1 MRRKI
6 HRSTKRIKRTKRTKR
21 TSRKL
26 RCRKLRGGLFNLFRK
41 SKTVKKNTV
50 VPTDK
55 PLADDVIR
63 EYKLYVEPVTN
74 ANRKTININEI
85 DVEADMLD
93 NPLSTLPL
101 RMR

>member
-6 HRSTKRIKRTKRTKR
+6 HRSTKRTKRIKRTNR
-21 TSRKL
+21 TS
-26 RCRKLRGGLFNLFRK
+26 RKLRGGLFNLFRK

-63 EYKLYVEPVTN
+63 EYNLYVEPVTKV
-74 ANRKTININEI
+74 NRKIKNINGININEI
-85 DVEADMLD
+85 DVAADMLD